1 MTYDEAVNWL
11 ETPDKRFRKADKEA
25 FSVLMEKLGDPQDTL
40 RFIHVTG
47 SNGKGSIC
55 VMLAEI
61 LQKAGYRTGL
71 YTSPH
76 LSVYN
81 ERCRVNGRDIPDA
94 DLARLADKVKKEA
107 ERQELSLGLFYKMT
121 AVAFL
126 YFAEKECSIVVL
138 EVGRG
143 GRRDCTNI
151 VKTTELSIIGSI
163 SLEHTEVLGSTIAE
177 IAREKSGI
185 FRKGAAA
192 LMLYQS
198 EEAMEAARKS
208 AGECGAKLSLTDPG
222 ELLVEERNSTGQ
234 TLSYRSRK
242 HLKLSC
248 PGPYQAENAQVV
260 LDAVDILKT
269 RGLRIPEKAVR
280 SALSTLCWPGRFE
293 TVHEKPMILI
303 DGAHN
308 IGAVSALADGLRS
321 SFPGRRFIFLMTL
334 LWDRPWQDMLRA
346 VEPLASSFIAVRTDD
361 PKALRDDELAAW
373 IRENTAIPAFTADNE
388 ENALHL
394 ALSMASEEGCI
405 CVFGSLYLAGAVRD
419 LVLRN
424 NNS

>member
-121 AVAFL
+121 AIAFL
-126 YFAEKECSIVVL
+126 FFAEQGCDPVVL

-163 SLEHTEVLGSTIAE
+163 SLEHTEVLGS
-177 IAREKSGI
+177 
-185 FRKGAAA
+185 
-192 LMLYQS
+192 
-198 EEAMEAARKS
+198 
-208 AGECGAKLSLTDPG
+208 
-222 ELLVEERNSTGQ
+222 
-234 TLSYRSRK
+234 
-242 HLKLSC
+242 
-248 PGPYQAENAQVV
+248 
-260 LDAVDILKT
+260 AVDRHRSQRRNDGFLIAGCGSLEQDNET
-269 RGLRIPEKAVR
+269 GRRYHGRRIQDQF
-280 SALSTLCWPGRFE
+280 RFE
-293 TVHEKPMILI
+293 RHQQ
-303 DGAHN
+303 HH
-308 IGAVSALADGLRS
+308 
-321 SFPGRRFIFLMTL
+321 FL
-334 LWDRPWQDMLRA
+334 QGQGQRA
-346 VEPLASSFIAVRTDD
+346 
-361 PKALRDDELAAW
+361 
-373 IRENTAIPAFTADNE
+373 
-388 ENALHL
+388 
-394 ALSMASEEGCI
+394 
-405 CVFGSLYLAGAVRD
+405 
-419 LVLRN
+419 
-424 NNS
+424 